1 MNKVKRFF
9 KKYIGMKIAFCA
21 VIVSLFFSAMLL
33 TSPLKDAEALV
44 PYCCCSGCNC
54 LSETLSA
61 DISGWIN
68 DMIQINIH
76 LALELQVFH
85 QLIWFDFTYWQQYM
99 LPSFIQMGNQLGGVG
114 TQQVMMIGMF
124 IDAKEQMETQRLMQE
139 LHAQVNKD
147 YQPSIGMC
155 EFGTRVK
162 SLASSERIGEMNALI
177 LSERSL
183 DRFLSNKSTGA
194 SGGPKDDVIAR
205 LNAFQNKY
213 CDSFDNNY
221 SLEFVCPDI
230 ASTSTATIPD
240 VEKMRFNRDIDFQRT
255 FSDPWTI
262 EVDMTTGGASSDL
275 EEEIF
280 ALSNNLYGF
289 ESFETADYDALRNK
303 NRVSDIQKA
312 YLDMRAA
319 VAKTKVAENSF
330 NAIIAMKSEGT
341 VGSREFIVS
350 YLRELGMPIA
360 EIDAFV
366 GENPSYHAQM
376 EVLTKKAYQSQI
388 FYTNLYDKPANVER
402 KGVAMQAI
410 GLMQKFDLLKS
421 NLRTEASLS
430 VLLELSVEQ
439 LQKKVEDSIRETS
452 D

>member
-1 MNKVKRFF
+1 MKRFF
-9 KKYIGMKIAFCA
+9 KKYIGTKIAVCA
-21 VIVSLFFSAMLL
+21 VIAALFFSSMLL
-33 TSPLKDAEALV
+33 TSPPKEAEAFS
-44 PYCCCSGCNC
+44 PYCCCGGCNC
-54 LSETLSA
+54 FNETLNA
-61 DISGWIN
+61 DVSGWIN

-76 LALELQVFH
+76 LFIELQLMH
-85 QLIWFDFTYWQQYM
+85 QLIWFDMTYWQQYM
-99 LPSFIQMGNQLGGVG
+99 LPAFIQMGNQLGGVG

-139 LHAQVNKD
+139 LHAQTNKD

-194 SGGPKDDVIAR
+194 SSGSKGDITVR
-205 LNAFQNKY
+205 LDAFQNKY
-213 CDSFDNNY
+213 CDSFDNND
-221 SLEFVCPDI
+221 SLSFICPAI
-230 ASTSTATIPD
+230 ASTSSATVPD
-240 VEKMRFNRDIDFQRT
+240 TQKMRFNKDIDFQRT

-262 EVDMTTGGASSDL
+262 EVDMTTGGASSEL

-289 ESFETADYDALRNK
+289 DSFNTIDYDAMQNK
-303 NRVSDIQKA
+303 NRVSDVQKA
-312 YLDMRAA
+312 YLDMRSA
-319 VAKTKVAENSF
+319 VAKSKVAENSF

-350 YLRELGMPIA
+350 YLRELGMPPA
-360 EIDAFV
+360 DIDAFV

-376 EVLTKKAYQSQI
+376 EVLTKKAYQSPL

-439 LQKKVEDSIRETS
+439 LQKKVEDNIREES